1 MNEWLTLIVVCVS
14 HSFIL
19 SLFHVVTMNSFPL
32 NDSALWHAFK
42 QGDRVAFERIYA
54 QQIQPLINYG
64 YKITADRNLIQ
75 DCIQDLFVELWE
87 SRERLTNTDS
97 IRFYLL
103 KALRNKLLRQLQNTP
118 TDSLQ
123 EWQPMGQEESF
134 EVALFTQETLAQHS
148 AQLTNV
154 LEKLPK
160 RQREA
165 IHLRYFQELSNEE
178 VAEVMGVN
186 YQSACKFIYTAL
198 KTLREKLQLSG
209 IVPLLLSMGHLCRE
223 FSGSQYLFICADFLP

>member
-1 MNEWLTLIVVCVS
+1 MRQPTYDFSRLITFPDLRLVTSSLT
-14 HSFIL
+14 
-19 SLFHVVTMNSFPL
+19 
-32 NDSALWHAFK
+32 DSVLWQAFK
-42 QGDRVAFERIYA
+42 QGDRVAFERIYE
-54 QQIQPLINYG
+54 QHIQPLINYG
-64 YKITADRNLIQ
+64 YKITADRSLIQ

-103 KALRNKLLRQLQNTP
+103 KALRYKLLRQLQNTRA
-118 TDSLQ
+118 DSLNDAQ
-123 EWQPMGQEESF
+123 DIGQEESF
-134 EVALFTQETLAQHS
+134 DVALFNQETLAQHS
-148 AQLTNV
+148 AQLASV

-165 IHLRYFQELSNEE
+165 IHLRYFQELSNED

-209 IVPLLLSMGHLCRE
+209 IIPLLLSIGQACRE
-223 FSGSQYLFICADFLP
+223 FSGDEYLFACADFLP